1 MQLDDALGPELME
14 EDRHERPER
23 HSEHRMPGDRMER
36 HGDRLGRPKRRR

>member
-23 HSEHRMPGDRMER
+23 LSEHRPGDRMER